1 MDTSFKQLFIKDVRK
16 LPLQTRKRIE
26 RFALE
31 NAAEAK
37 GIGDIGKIVKI
48 SGYANYYR
56 KRFGD
61 YRVGFKIDEDRIT
74 FFRAL
79 HRKEIYRY
87 FP

>member
-1 MDTSFKQLFIKDVRK
+1 MDASFKQSFIKDVRK
-16 LPLQTRKRIE
+16 LPQQTRKRIE

-31 NAAEAK
+31 DAIEAK
-37 GIGDIGKIVKI
+37 GIGDLGEIVKI
-48 SGYANYYR
+48 SGYTNYYR

-61 YRVGFKIDEDRIT
+61 YRVGFKIEEDRIT